1 MFEEEEE
8 KMKKKKLGANGW
20 MVFYQWGLL
29 CLIHK
34 AREAII
40 KKLLSNLWLLSII
53 APPPP
58 FLRPCGNFGVER
70 AKANTCSMVLELVL
84 PSEIYFFLS

>member
-1 MFEEEEE
+1 
-8 KMKKKKLGANGW
+8 

-34 AREAII
+34 AMGSHHKKSPFKFLTII
-40 KKLLSNLWLLSII
+40 NNCS
-53 APPPP
+53 PPP
-58 FLRPCGNFGVER
+58 FLTPCGKIGVER

-84 PSEIYFFLS
+84 PCSKIYGFYPLKSFSFFFLSANKAKKG